1 MFHEISGITLFNIST
16 DWFSALPDPQ
26 GWIELRA
33 QAQENRMFSSRGIA
47 QTDGFLWV
55 VRRQPTIQ
63 PSNRPRL
70 PAAQS
75 FEGFVATSPA
85 VTTRAVQT
93 EPLRATT
100 ATAPTMPDTAVPIGR
115 ETKIEMH
122 HEIYEIHHLYIYKY
136 VLQHCSFCSI
146 YLNICFIDFDWTG
159 WLQLSIFS
167 SINVFPQSNAWSFS
181 VAHSC
186 ALEEWSVVKEK
197 NQWTLFRNTLVFT
210 PENCLCLSMQSQR
223 VFGLTTWPYSQKG
236 FKSAAT
242 SGWGIAFPL
251 EEPRLFSTH
260 MALDVGCFGQQG
272 VCAWSCIVLSLCQG
286 YNQPTAGF
294 QGHWHLVASASN
306 IKPGTKMG
314 KLFRKQKKIIAALR
328 SEKLDNNKISSVGI
342 VVSRIRSLVIQII
355 RFRELPAWQRCEKEE
370 DG

>member
-1 MFHEISGITLFNIST
+1 MDQPLDQATCSPKLRGLCGNFSSCDNEGSANGAFESDNGNST
-16 DWFSALPDPQ
+16 DDARHGSAYRQ
-26 GWIELRA
+26 GDQDWNA
-33 QAQENRMFSSRGIA
+33 SWN
-47 QTDGFLWV
+47 T
-55 VRRQPTIQ
+55 
-63 PSNRPRL
+63 
-70 PAAQS
+70 
-75 FEGFVATSPA
+75 
-85 VTTRAVQT
+85 
-93 EPLRATT
+93 
-100 ATAPTMPDTAVPIGR
+100 
-115 ETKIEMH
+115 
-122 HEIYEIHHLYIYKY
+122 YEIHHLYIYKY

-146 YLNICFIDFDWTG
+146 YLKICFIDFDWTG
-159 WLQLSIFS
+159 WLQLSICS

-223 VFGLTTWPYSQKG
+223 VCGLTPWPYSQKG

-272 VCAWSCIVLSLCQG
+272 VCAWWCIVLSLCQG
-286 YNQPTAGF
+286 CNQPTAGF

-306 IKPGTKMG
+306 IKRGTK
-314 KLFRKQKKIIAALR
+314 
-328 SEKLDNNKISSVGI
+328 EKGQTFSPTKEDN
-342 VVSRIRSLVIQII
+342 
-355 RFRELPAWQRCEKEE
+355 CEVES
-370 DG
+370 